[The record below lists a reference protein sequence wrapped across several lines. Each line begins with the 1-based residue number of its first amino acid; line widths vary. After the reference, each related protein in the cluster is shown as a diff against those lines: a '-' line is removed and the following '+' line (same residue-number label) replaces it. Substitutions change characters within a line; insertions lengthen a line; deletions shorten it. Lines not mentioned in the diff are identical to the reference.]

1 MRLSSF
7 YHNSILALSLICL
20 GILLFVHNA
29 QAIPNSSSSE
39 NTLSYQPKLEHQR
52 DPNHYCAKCHK
63 FNNQQF
69 HGIHLSKTNPNTGK
83 AINCVSCH
91 GHISENHR
99 RGVKDVMRFHSDIF
113 AKKDQWFTVQEQNQI
128 CFSCHN
134 PDQLRQKFWVHDVHA
149 IKLPC
154 ASCHTLHPA
163 QDRMK
168 QLNEKQRIKLC
179 VNCHS
184 KLQQLQN
191 LKAEKQPQ
199 KDK

>member
-1 MRLSSF
+1 MRLPSF
-7 YHNSILALSLICL
+7 YYRNILALSWALL
-20 GILLFVHNA
+20 GILLLATHV
-29 QAIPNSSSSE
+29 QAFPDMINDE
-39 NTLSYQPKLEHQR
+39 NTLTYQPKLEHQR

-83 AINCVSCH
+83 RINCVSCH

-113 AKKDQWFTVQEQNQI
+113 SNKKPLFTVQEQNQI

-149 IKLPC
+149 VKLSC
-154 ASCHTLHPA
+154 ANCHTLHSA

-191 LKAEKQPQ
+191 LKTEKPLQ